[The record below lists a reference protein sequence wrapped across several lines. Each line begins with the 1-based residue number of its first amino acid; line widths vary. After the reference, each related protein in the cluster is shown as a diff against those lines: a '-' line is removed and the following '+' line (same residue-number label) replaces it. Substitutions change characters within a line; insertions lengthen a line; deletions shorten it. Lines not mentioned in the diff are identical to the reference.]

1 MKRCIVHHFAA
12 AKREYTHKKKKKKNH
27 GGKIKKI
34 ETNKTPIARAHCNN
48 VVSHKKQISL
58 SSPPNQL
65 HRVQSHS

>member
-1 MKRCIVHHFAA
+1 MYRSSFRSSKTRRH
-12 AKREYTHKKKKKKNH
+12 TQKKTT

-58 SSPPNQL
+58 SSPNQL